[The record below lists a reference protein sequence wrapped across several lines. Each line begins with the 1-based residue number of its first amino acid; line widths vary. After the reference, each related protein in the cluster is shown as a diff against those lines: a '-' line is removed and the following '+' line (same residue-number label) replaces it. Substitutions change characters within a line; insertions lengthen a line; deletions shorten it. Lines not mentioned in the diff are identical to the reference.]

1 MSRRSRVLLI
11 DHHDSFSFLL
21 ADQFA
26 RFGAD
31 VRTYR
36 APPELAQFEAIVR
49 EVDPALV
56 VLSPGPGHPTEVQST
71 LDWLRSSPPQPVLG
85 VCLGHQAMGV
95 ATGGTVGRAPEPV
108 HGMAT
113 EVRLGEDPR
122 FAGLPRTV
130 RVGRYHSLT
139 ITGVSPELEVIGTGE
154 EGGLTLV
161 MAVRHRRLPW
171 LGVQFHPESCLTPMG
186 GVLVRSVCRSAG
198 IAGGAGGD
206 LS

>member
-1 MSRRSRVLLI
+1 MSANQRVLLI
-11 DHHDSFSFLL
+11 DHFDSFTFLL
-21 ADQFA
+21 AEQFA

-36 APPELAQFEAIVR
+36 LPPTLAQFEQIVA

-56 VLSPGPGHPTEVQST
+56 VLSPGPGHPTEVVAT
-71 LDWLRSSPPQPVLG
+71 LDWLRSEPSVPVLG

-95 ATGGTVGRAPEPV
+95 ATGGTVGRAPAPI

-113 EVRLGEDPR
+113 EVKLGNDPR
-122 FAGLPRTV
+122 FADLPPV
-130 RVGRYHSLT
+130 IRVGRYHSLT
-139 ITGVSPELEVIGTGE
+139 ITEVAPDLEVIGTGE
-154 EGGLTLV
+154 EGGQSLV

-186 GVLVRSVCRSAG
+186 GVLVRSVCAAVG
-198 IAGGAGGD
+198 IGAAKTEAIA
-206 LS
+206 

>member
-1 MSRRSRVLLI
+1 MSTNNRVLLI
-11 DHHDSFSFLL
+11 DHYDSFTFLL
-21 ADQFA
+21 AEQFA

-36 APPELAQFEAIVR
+36 LPESLARFEAIVT
-49 EVDPALV
+49 EVDPVLV
-56 VLSPGPGHPTEVQST
+56 VLSPGPGHPAEIEST
-71 LDWLRSSPPQPVLG
+71 LDWLRSEPPYPVLG

-95 ATGGTVGRAPEPV
+95 ATGGKVGRAPAPI

-113 EVRLGEDPR
+113 EVKLGDDPR
-122 FAGLPRTV
+122 FAGLPSSI

-139 ITGVSPELEVIGTGE
+139 ITEVAPDLEVIGTGE
-154 EGGLTLV
+154 ESGVTLV

-186 GVLVRSVCRSAG
+186 GVLVRSVCESVG
-198 IAGGAGGD
+198 ITPAKSEA

>member
-1 MSRRSRVLLI
+1 MSQPSRVLLI
-11 DHHDSFSFLL
+11 DHCDSFSFLL
-21 ADQFA
+21 AEQFA

-36 APPELAQFEAIVR
+36 APPELAQFEQIVS

-56 VLSPGPGHPTEVQST
+56 VLSPGPGHPNEVRST
-71 LDWLRSSPPQPVLG
+71 LDWLRSAPKQPVLG

-95 ATGGTVGRAPEPV
+95 ATGGTVGRAPAPV

-113 EVRLGEDPR
+113 EVHLGDDPR
-122 FAGLPRTV
+122 FADLPSTI

-139 ITGVSPELEVIGTGE
+139 ITEVAPDLEVIGTGE
-154 EGGLTLV
+154 EGGKTLV
-161 MAVRHRRLPW
+161 MAVRHRTLPW

-186 GVLVRSVCRSAG
+186 GVLVRSICKAAG
-198 IAGGAGGD
+198 IEANPVGA

>member
-1 MSRRSRVLLI
+1 MSANQRVLLI
-11 DHHDSFSFLL
+11 DHFDSFTFLL
-21 ADQFA
+21 AEQFA

-36 APPELAQFEAIVR
+36 LPPTLAQFERIVA

-56 VLSPGPGHPTEVQST
+56 VLSPGPGHPTEVEAT
-71 LDWLRSSPPQPVLG
+71 LDWLRSEPRQPVLG

-95 ATGGTVGRAPEPV
+95 ATGGTVGRAPSPI

-113 EVRLGEDPR
+113 EVKLGDDPR
-122 FAGLPRTV
+122 FADLPPTI

-139 ITGVSPELEVIGTGE
+139 ITEVAPDLEVIGTGE
-154 EGGLTLV
+154 EGGQTLV

-186 GVLVRSVCRSAG
+186 GVLVRSVCASVG
-198 IAGGAGGD
+198 IVAANAEAIA
-206 LS
+206 

>member
-1 MSRRSRVLLI
+1 MSTNQRVLLI
-11 DHHDSFSFLL
+11 DHYDSFTFLL
-21 ADQFA
+21 AEQFA

-36 APPELAQFEAIVR
+36 LPESLTQFRQIVA
-49 EVDPALV
+49 EVNPALV
-56 VLSPGPGHPTEVQST
+56 VLSPGPGHPTEVEST
-71 LDWLRSSPPQPVLG
+71 LDWLRSEPEQPVLG

-95 ATGGTVGRAPEPV
+95 ATGGTVGRAPSPI

-113 EVRLGEDPR
+113 EVQLGDDPR
-122 FAGLPRTV
+122 FADLPSTI

-139 ITGVSPELEVIGTGE
+139 ITEVAPDLEVIGTGE
-154 EGGLTLV
+154 EGGQTLV

-186 GVLVRSVCRSAG
+186 GVLVRSVCRSVG
-198 IAGGAGGD
+198 IESVLMGAIA
-206 LS
+206 